1 MAWNAPS
8 NNKKEKGMMMQRRD
22 FLTGAAATAL
32 SASIAE
38 AAAPLADIPIID
50 THVHLFDSRRPQ
62 GVPYAGSPEWAKE
75 KNGVALP
82 STYRG
87 YAVPLGI
94 VGAIELEASPWIE
107 DNLWVLEQ
115 EHGDLLFVG
124 TVGDLEPQKP
134 DFADELARF
143 RKDPLFLGIRCGNI
157 WDRDVS
163 KLVNDPKFIDGLRRI
178 ADADMVMDS
187 ANPTVDLLQT
197 MVKINDKVPNLRI
210 VIDHLPQLDP
220 ATPAEQAG
228 YDAVLKEIHSR
239 PKINAKLSEI
249 DHRSM
254 KARGLAAHKARL
266 DQLMDTF
273 GEDRVV
279 FGSDWPNSWGTA
291 TPAEIVAIA
300 RAYFATRSRAAAEKY
315 FWKNSLSI
323 YKWKKR
329 AKNQPSL

>member
-1 MAWNAPS
+1 
-8 NNKKEKGMMMQRRD
+8 MQRRD
-22 FLTGAAATAL
+22 FLTGAAAA
-32 SASIAE
+32 AFWAGIAK
-38 AAAPLADIPIID
+38 AAAPLADVPIID

-75 KNGVALP
+75 MHGVALP
-82 STYRG
+82 STYRH
-87 YAVPLGI
+87 YAEPLGI

-115 EHGDLLFVG
+115 EHTDPLFVG
-124 TVGDLEPQKP
+124 TVGDLEPEKP
-134 DFADELARF
+134 DFAEEFNRF

-157 WDRDVS
+157 WNRDVS
-163 KLVNDPKFIDGLRRI
+163 KQVKDPKFIDGLKRV

-187 ANPTVDLLQT
+187 ANPTVELLQT
-197 MVKINDKVPNLRI
+197 MVDINDKVPNLRI

-220 ATPAEQAG
+220 TAQEQAG

-266 DQLMDTF
+266 DQLMETF
-273 GEDRVV
+273 GDDRVV
-279 FGSDWPNSWGTA
+279 FGSDWPQSVGAA
-291 TPAEIVAIA
+291 TPAEIVALA
-300 RAYFATRSRAAAEKY
+300 RAYFATRTREEAEKY
-315 FWKNSLSI
+315 FWKNSLRV

-329 AKNQPSL
+329 APNQPSL

>member
-1 MAWNAPS
+1 
-8 NNKKEKGMMMQRRD
+8 MMRRRD
-22 FLTGAAATAL
+22 FMAGSAAAAFW
-32 SASIAE
+32 ASVAE

-82 STYRG
+82 STYR
-87 YAVPLGI
+87 AFAEPLNI

-115 EHGDLLFVG
+115 EHSDPLFVG
-124 TVGDLEPQKP
+124 TVGDLEPEKP
-134 DFADELARF
+134 EFAEIYTRF

-157 WDRDVS
+157 WNRSVAKQID
-163 KLVNDPKFIDGLRRI
+163 DPKFIDGLKRV
-178 ADADMVMDS
+178 ADADQVMDS
-187 ANPTVDLLQT
+187 ANPDVGLLQA
-197 MVKINDKVPNLRI
+197 MIKINDKVPGLRI
-210 VIDHLPQLDP
+210 MIDHLPSFDP
-220 ATPAEQAG
+220 KPEEQKD
-228 YDAVLKEIHSR
+228 YDAALKEIHGR
-239 PKINAKLSEI
+239 PNIWAKLSEI
-249 DHRSM
+249 DHRTM

-266 DQLMDTF
+266 DQLMETF

-291 TPAEIVAIA
+291 TPAQIVDIA

-315 FWKNSLSI
+315 FWKNSLVF

-329 AKNQPSL
+329 AKNQPSI

>member
-1 MAWNAPS
+1 
-8 NNKKEKGMMMQRRD
+8 MMQRRD
-22 FLTGAAATAL
+22 FLTGAAAAAL

-38 AAAPLADIPIID
+38 AAAPLTDIPIID

-82 STYRG
+82 STYRA

-115 EHGDLLFVG
+115 EHSDPLFVG
-124 TVGDLEPQKP
+124 TIGDLEPEKP
-134 DFADELARF
+134 DFAEEFDRF

-157 WDRDVS
+157 WGRDVT
-163 KLVNDPKFIDGLRRI
+163 KQANDPKFIEGLKRV
-178 ADADMVMDS
+178 AAADMVMDS
-187 ANPTVDLLQT
+187 ANPTVDLLRT
-197 MVKINDKVPNLRI
+197 MVKLNDKIPNLRI

-220 ATPAEQAG
+220 APGEQGA
-228 YDAVLKEIHSR
+228 YDAVLKEIHGR
-239 PKINAKLSEI
+239 PKICAKLSEI

-254 KARGLAAHKARL
+254 RARGLSAHKARL
-266 DQLMDTF
+266 DQLMDSF

-279 FGSDWPNSWGTA
+279 FGTDWPNSWGTS
-291 TPAEIVAIA
+291 TPAEIVAVA
-300 RAYFATRSRAAAEKY
+300 RAYFSTRTRASAEKY
-315 FWKNSLSI
+315 FWKNSLAI

-329 AKNQPSL
+329 AKNQPSLG

>member
-1 MAWNAPS
+1 M
-8 NNKKEKGMMMQRRD
+8 
-22 FLTGAAATAL
+22 
-32 SASIAE
+32 
-38 AAAPLADIPIID
+38 
-50 THVHLFDSRRPQ
+50 
-62 GVPYAGSPEWAKE
+62 PYAGPKGQPPQMASPENYHKQI
-75 KNGVALP
+75 VD
-82 STYRG
+82 T
-87 YAVPLGI
+87 GI
-94 VGAIELEASPWIE
+94 VGAVVVEASPWIE

-115 EHGDLLFVG
+115 EHGDPLFVG
-124 TVGDLEPQKP
+124 TVGDLEPDKP
-134 DFADELARF
+134 DFVDELTRF

-157 WDRDVS
+157 WNRDVS
-163 KLVNDPKFIDGLRRI
+163 KQVDDPKFIDGLKRV

-187 ANPTVDLLQT
+187 ANPTVGLLQT
-197 MVKINDKVPNLRI
+197 MVKINDKVPGLRI

-220 ATPAEQAG
+220 TPAEQAG
-228 YDAVLKEIHSR
+228 YDAVLKEIHGR

-266 DQLMDTF
+266 DQLMETF
-273 GEDRVV
+273 GPDRVV

-300 RAYFATRSRAAAEKY
+300 RAYFATRSREEAEKY
-315 FWKNSLSI
+315 FWKNSLAV

>member
-1 MAWNAPS
+1 
-8 NNKKEKGMMMQRRD
+8 MMQRRD
-22 FLTGAAATAL
+22 FLAGAAATAL
-32 SASIAE
+32 SAGIAE
-38 AAAPLADIPIID
+38 AAASLADIPIID

-115 EHGDLLFVG
+115 EHTDPLFVG
-124 TVGDLEPQKP
+124 TVGDLEPEKP
-134 DFADELARF
+134 DFADEFARF

-157 WDRDVS
+157 WNRDVT
-163 KLVNDPKFIDGLRRI
+163 KQVNDPKFIDGLRRI

-187 ANPTVDLLQT
+187 ANPTVELMQAML
-197 MVKINDKVPNLRI
+197 KINDKIPKLRI
-210 VIDHLPQLDP
+210 VLDHIPSFDP
-220 ATPAEQAG
+220 TPAEQAG
-228 YDAVLKEIHSR
+228 YDAVLKEIHGR
-239 PKINAKLSEI
+239 PTIYAKLSEI
-249 DHRSM
+249 DHRTM
-254 KARGLAAHKARL
+254 KARGLAAHKARM
-266 DQLMDTF
+266 DQLMESF

-315 FWKNSLSI
+315 FWKNSLAA

>member
-1 MAWNAPS
+1 
-8 NNKKEKGMMMQRRD
+8 MMQRRE
-22 FLTGAAATAL
+22 FLAGTAAAAL
-32 SASIAE
+32 WAGIAE

-82 STYRG
+82 ATYR
-87 YAVPLGI
+87 AFAEPLNI

-115 EHGDLLFVG
+115 EHTDPLFVG
-124 TVGDLEPQKP
+124 TVGDLEPEKP
-134 DFADELARF
+134 DFADQFNRF

-163 KLVNDPKFIDGLRRI
+163 KQVADPKFIDGLKRVS
-178 ADADMVMDS
+178 DADMVMDS
-187 ANPTVDLLQT
+187 ANPTVGLLQT
-197 MVKINDKVPNLRI
+197 MVTINDKIPNLRI
-210 VIDHLPQLDP
+210 VLDHLPSLDP
-220 ATPAEQAG
+220 TPAEQAG
-228 YDAVLKEIHSR
+228 YDAVLKEIHGR
-239 PKINAKLSEI
+239 PMIYAKLSEI

-279 FGSDWPNSWGTA
+279 FGTDWPNSWGTA
-291 TPAEIVAIA
+291 TPAQIVDIA
-300 RAYFATRSRAAAEKY
+300 RAYFATRTRQAAEKY
-315 FWKNSLSI
+315 FWKNSLAV

-329 AKNQPSL
+329 APNQPSL

>member
-1 MAWNAPS
+1 MI
-8 NNKKEKGMMMQRRD
+8 QRRE
-22 FLTGAAATAL
+22 FLGGAAAAAL
-32 SASIAE
+32 SAGIAQ

-75 KNGVALP
+75 HNGVALP
-82 STYRG
+82 STYRA
-87 YAVPLGI
+87 YATPLNI

-115 EHGDLLFVG
+115 EHTDTLFVG
-124 TVGDLEPQKP
+124 TVGDLEPEKP
-134 DFADELARF
+134 EFAAEYDRF

-157 WDRDVS
+157 WGRDVT
-163 KLVNDPKFIDGLRRI
+163 KQADDPKFIDGLRRV
-178 ADADMVMDS
+178 ADADQVMDS
-187 ANPTVDLLQT
+187 ANPTVELMQA
-197 MVKINDKVPNLRI
+197 MVKINDKIPSLRI
-210 VIDHLPQLDP
+210 MLDHLPSFDP
-220 ATPAEQAG
+220 TPAQQAG
-228 YDAVLKEIHSR
+228 YDAVLKEIQGR
-239 PKINAKLSEI
+239 PTIYAKLSEI

-266 DQLMDTF
+266 DQLMETF

-279 FGSDWPNSWGTA
+279 FGTDWPNSWGTS
-291 TPAEIVAIA
+291 TPAQIVDIA

-315 FWKNSLSI
+315 FWKNSLAF

-329 AKNQPSL
+329 APNQPG